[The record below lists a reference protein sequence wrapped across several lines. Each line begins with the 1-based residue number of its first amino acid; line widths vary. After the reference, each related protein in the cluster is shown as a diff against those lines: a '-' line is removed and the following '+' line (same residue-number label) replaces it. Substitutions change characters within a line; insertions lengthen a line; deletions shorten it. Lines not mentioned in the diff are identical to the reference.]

1 MVANKEMERVAM
13 VRPKKRKRVSVSSK
27 RQVCIPKEFYETLN
41 LGDDIYME
49 LYDNRIVIKPV
60 EENYS
65 DFSSEILRDLIE
77 EGYEGKELLKEF
89 NLRKNQIRPAVK
101 AMIDEAIENSESV
114 DMEDLFGDVENED

>member
-77 EGYEGKELLKEF
+77 EGYEGEELLKEF